1 MITRTLCIAGLL
13 ASALAACGEMASE
26 PATAP
31 TGPAAAA
38 PAASAPA
45 AAGTIILDG
54 EGLRISTAAPALIA
68 FGAPIGEVEAAVKS
82 AIGGEPE
89 YDANPDCPNGPVTY
103 ARWEALNL
111 VARDGLF
118 IGWETTSPTGP
129 GSSSGVKVGT
139 TRTEATSKGAEIST
153 QDGFDQMTVA
163 VDGVYGFLNEGG
175 TAVYSLVG
183 GDTCIAS

>member
-1 MITRTLCIAGLL
+1 MITRTLCIIGLL
-13 ASALAACGEMASE
+13 AGALAACGEKAAE

-31 TGPAAAA
+31 TAPSAAS
-38 PAASAPA
+38 PTASAPA
-45 AAGTIILDG
+45 AAGTITLDG
-54 EGLRISTAAPALIA
+54 EGLRISTAAPALIG

-89 YDANPDCPNGPVTY
+89 HDANPDCPNGPVTY
-103 ARWEALNL
+103 ARWVALNL
-111 VARDGLF
+111 VAREGLF

-139 TRTEATSKGAEIST
+139 SRAEATSKGAEIST
-153 QDGFDQMTVA
+153 QEGFDQMTVV
-163 VDGVYGFLNEGG
+163 VDGVYGFLNEAG
-175 TAVYSLVG
+175 TAVYSLYA